1 MATNVIC
8 FGSSITQAGGVP
20 EPQRWPTIVQVELN
34 AWRPGAYSVTN
45 RGIGG
50 NTTANLVD
58 RFAADVQPL
67 LPGVV
72 VLQIGGNDACL
83 LPWAEGVQRV
93 SVTEFER
100 NLRALQTA
108 VAARGGTMVFSTYH
122 RFDTGHI
129 ESYKAYARITR
140 QVATETG
147 SPLIDLYRMMAER
160 EIGLENFVTEDGI
173 HLTANGNAQYAAMVL
188 DGLKPVLAQPAG

>member
-1 MATNVIC
+1 LATNVIC

>member
-20 EPQRWPTIVQVELN
+20 EPQRWPTIVQAELN

-58 RFAADVQPL
+58 RFASDVQPL

-83 LPWAEGVQRV
+83 VPWAEGVQRV

-100 NLRALQTA
+100 NLRALQAA
-108 VAARGGTMVFSTYH
+108 VAGRGGTMAFSTYH
-122 RFDTGHI
+122 RFNTGHI
-129 ESYKAYARITR
+129 ESYKAYARMTR
-140 QVATETG
+140 RVAAETG

-188 DGLKPVLAQPAG
+188 DGLKPVLEHLAG

>member
-1 MATNVIC
+1 MEIIC

-20 EPQRWPTIVQVELN
+20 EPQRWPTIVGVELN
-34 AWRPGAYSVTN
+34 AWRPGEYEVHN

-58 RFAADVQPL
+58 RFGTDVLPL

-72 VLQIGGNDACL
+72 VLQIGGNDASP
-83 LPWAEGVQRV
+83 LPWANGLQRV

-100 NLRALQTA
+100 NIRALQTA
-108 VAARGGTMVFSTYH
+108 VAERGGTMVFTTYH
-122 RFDTGHI
+122 RFDTGHV
-129 ESYKAYARITR
+129 ESYKAYARTTR
-140 QVATETG
+140 RVAIETG
-147 SPLIDLYRMMAER
+147 SPLIDLYRMMVAR
-160 EIGLENFVTEDGI
+160 NADLKGFVTEDGI

-188 DGLKPVLAQPAG
+188 EGLKPILEQLR

>member
-1 MATNVIC
+1 LATNVIC

-20 EPQRWPTIVQVELN
+20 EPQRWPTIVQAELN

-58 RFAADVQPL
+58 RFGADVLPL

-83 LPWAEGVQRV
+83 VPWAKGVQRV
-93 SVTEFER
+93 SADEFRR
-100 NLRALQTA
+100 NLRALQAA
-108 VAARGGTMVFSTYH
+108 VAGRGGTMVFSTYH

-140 QVATETG
+140 EVAAATG
-147 SPLIDLYRMMAER
+147 SPLIDLYRMMVER
-160 EIGLENFVTEDGI
+160 GTELAGFVTEDGI
-173 HLTANGNAQYAAMVL
+173 HLTADGNAQYAAMVL
-188 DGLKPVLAQPAG
+188 DGLKPVLEHLAG